1 MLRYYLGQTWVLVAA
16 FIIGPA
22 ILIWQYRR
30 RRRLEEGKK
39 GPGRPAVRKVEPPKA
54 APALDTERDGL
65 RKALWPGY
73 RDMRWGQP
81 PAEGMTVLHEEG
93 DTRFLVR
100 SADELLVGSVLVTS
114 IVYSFRLDRLEAVI
128 IELPMSGFELLLRNL
143 TAEWGPPRST
153 ADRGRHAWTDSDD
166 GPESSQAVLEKRVA
180 ARTARLVLSSR
191 AANAERAKTRPGV

>member
-1 MLRYYLGQTWVLVAA
+1 VLRYYLGQTWVLVTA

-30 RRRLEEGKK
+30 RRRLEEGKN
-39 GPGRPAVRKVEPPKA
+39 GPARPAARKVEAPKA
-54 APALDTERDGL
+54 ASAPETGRDGP
-65 RKALWPGY
+65 RKPLWPGY

-93 DTRFLVR
+93 ETRFLVR
-100 SADELLVGSVLVTS
+100 SA
-114 IVYSFRLDRLEAVI
+114 YSFRLDRLEAVI
-128 IELPMSGFELLLRNL
+128 IELPMAGLELLLRNL
-143 TAEWGPPRST
+143 AAEWGPPRST
-153 ADRGRHAWTDSDD
+153 PDRGRHVWTDSND

-180 ARTARLVLSSR
+180 SRTARLVLSSR